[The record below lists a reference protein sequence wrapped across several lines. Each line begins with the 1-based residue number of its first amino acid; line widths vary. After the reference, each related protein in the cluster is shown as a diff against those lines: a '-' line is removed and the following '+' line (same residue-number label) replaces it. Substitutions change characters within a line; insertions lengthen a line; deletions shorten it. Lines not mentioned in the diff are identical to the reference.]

1 MALYN
6 NPDARMQATLGRNPT
21 AEEMEIASQI
31 SNKGLGQALNQ
42 MGGGQPPQQPP
53 MGGGQPLVA
62 QSAPTS
68 PLGPDS
74 GVTED
79 IMKDEARAAW
89 GIANQNEPVPWNRNT
104 TWGDYLGELFEKYGK
119 EAVDQVIDQQ
129 LQNERDS
136 GESQEPQ
143 PPGLVPPS
151 PFLMDAG
158 APNVPTAPELQ
169 RAAAPVSPTS
179 PVPEGIMQ
187 VAGGGYVDRGTI
199 APGYFQGGIN
209 QAFNMA
215 QQREGGKLTDADLR
229 NAMFSSPDIT
239 QQAFNMAQ
247 QREGG
252 KLTDA
257 DLRNA
262 MLPAMQSGRSP
273 SGQGAPV
280 GEEEFLSVAGDLA
293 GQAGIPT
300 EAIQAISESVDAGPP
315 ANDNVL
321 ESGIMQTV
329 EPEAATEA
337 DMGGIGQLAAL
348 NEGLVE
354 MGEEG
359 LVHAT
364 PGEVVF
370 DPNLL
375 PENERNMLYAALEA
389 EGIDPARLTVGDPS
403 NILNEMTGLPAFG
416 LFSSIGRF
424 FKKGVK
430 KVGRFLK
437 KNAGTILGIAGAM
450 TGNPLLAA
458 LGSGI
463 GSLIE
468 GKPIQNA
475 LISAGLSFAG
485 TEWVGPWIG
494 KQLGGISSLATPTG
508 EALAGGAKTVGLE
521 GIGQSIGKATTGAVG
536 VNAAMEK
543 AAGMGARSIL
553 GAGATA
559 STDVIA
565 TNAIA
570 EISKSLSANAATKAM
585 SKTALAETA
594 KNIFGKVA
602 GDISAK
608 TLTQAAFAKA
618 PQSVLSSGIGGLLAQ
633 PMSQTLGRA
642 VAGIGQKYVEP
653 MVQAYA
659 QGVPSED
666 EAELI
671 AAFNAKYN
679 YTPSSQELIQFY
691 NTEYTPPPPVNIA
704 QTLGTIPGYAP
715 LTAAGGGYINGVGGP
730 KSDSNLA
737 RLSDGEFV
745 FTEAAVR
752 GADPTGMGDR
762 LRGATAMYNNM
773 KDLER
778 RVA

>member
-6 NPDARMQATLGRNPT
+6 DPDARMQATLGRNPT
-21 AEEMEIASQI
+21 AEEIEIASQI
-31 SNKGLGQALNQ
+31 RNKGLGQALNQ
-42 MGGGQPPQQPP
+42 MGGGQPPMGGGQPPQQPP

-62 QSAPTS
+62 QSAPIS
-68 PLGPDS
+68 PISPDS
-74 GVTED
+74 GEPPEN
-79 IMKDEARAAW
+79 IKDEVRAVW
-89 GIANQNEPVPWNRNT
+89 GRANENEPVPWNRNT

-129 LQNERDS
+129 LQNESES

-143 PPGLVPPS
+143 PPGLVPPV
-151 PFLMDAG
+151 PVLDAS
-158 APNVPTAPELQ
+158 APNVSPTPELQ
-169 RAAAPVSPTS
+169 QAAPISQTS

-187 VAGGGYVDRGTI
+187 AAGGGYVDRGI
-199 APGYFQGGIN
+199 MQGYALGGL
-209 QAFNMA
+209 
-215 QQREGGKLTDADLR
+215 E
-229 NAMFSSPDIT
+229 
-239 QQAFNMAQ
+239 
-247 QREGG
+247 
-252 KLTDA
+252 
-257 DLRNA
+257 
-262 MLPAMQSGRSP
+262 
-273 SGQGAPV
+273 GQGQGTPV
-280 GEEEFLSVAGDLA
+280 GEEEFLSAAGDLA

-337 DMGGIGQLAAL
+337 DMGGIGQLSAL
-348 NEGLVE
+348 SDGLVE

-359 LVHAT
+359 LVHAA

-403 NILNEMTGLPAFG
+403 NVLNEMTGLPAFG

-424 FKKGVK
+424 FKKAGKTISKGVR

-475 LISAGLSFAG
+475 LISAGLGYAG
-485 TEWVGPWIG
+485 TKWVGPWIG
-494 KQLGGISSLATPTG
+494 EQVAGISSTLGAPG
-508 EALAGGAKTVGLE
+508 GVGAALGDLPGL
-521 GIGQSIGKATTGAVG
+521 GPA
-536 VNAAMEK
+536 
-543 AAGMGARSIL
+543 L
-553 GAGATA
+553 GAGATEN
-559 STDVIA
+559 IA
-565 TNAIA
+565 MNQAGKAGAEAIA
-570 EISKSLSANAATKAM
+570 ALSTKAASELSKEALYNTVNTAVSESLTKSLGDASSKA
-585 SKTALAETA
+585 
-594 KNIFGKVA
+594 
-602 GDISAK
+602 
-608 TLTQAAFAKA
+608 
-618 PQSVLSSGIGGLLAQ
+618 LSSGISNKLLQKAGETSVASLLTQGVSQGAAPIVSGLSGLQSGMQSIGGQSFADV
-633 PMSQTLGRA
+633 LGKGI
-642 VAGIGQKYVEP
+642 AGIGQKYVDP
-653 MVQAYA
+653 YAQAYA
-659 QGVPSED
+659 GGAAGVPSEE

-704 QTLGTIPGYAP
+704 QTLGTIPGY
-715 LTAAGGGYINGVGGP
+715 TGFAAKGGGYINGVGGP

-773 KDLER
+773 QDLER

>member
-53 MGGGQPLVA
+53 MGEGQPPQQPPMGGGQPLVA

-89 GIANQNEPVPWNRNT
+89 GITNQNEPVPWNRNT

-187 VAGGGYVDRGTI
+187 AAGGGYVDRGI
-199 APGYFQGGIN
+199 MQGYALGGL
-209 QAFNMA
+209 
-215 QQREGGKLTDADLR
+215 E
-229 NAMFSSPDIT
+229 
-239 QQAFNMAQ
+239 
-247 QREGG
+247 
-252 KLTDA
+252 
-257 DLRNA
+257 
-262 MLPAMQSGRSP
+262 
-273 SGQGAPV
+273 GQGAPV

-485 TEWVGPWIG
+485 TKWVGPWIG

-521 GIGQSIGKATTGAVG
+521 GIGKSIGEATTGAVG

-543 AAGMGARSIL
+543 AAGAGARSIL

>member
-42 MGGGQPPQQPP
+42 MGGGQPPMGGGQPPQQPP

-62 QSAPTS
+62 QSAPIS
-68 PLGPDS
+68 PVGPDS
-74 GVTED
+74 GEPPEN
-79 IMKDEARAAW
+79 IKDEVRAMW
-89 GIANQNEPVPWNRNT
+89 GRANENEPVPWNRNT

-143 PPGLVPPS
+143 PPGLVPPG
-151 PFLMDAG
+151 PFLDAG
-158 APNVPTAPELQ
+158 APNVPATPELQ
-169 RAAAPVSPTS
+169 QATAPVSPTS
-179 PVPEGIMQ
+179 PVPEGILQ
-187 VAGGGYVDRGTI
+187 AAGGGYVDRGTI
-199 APGYFQGGIN
+199 AGELRPRGDLSVREAGETEYERFKRLHGYDQGGYVDRSGV
-209 QAFNMA
+209 QGYAL
-215 QQREGGKLTDADLR
+215 GGL
-229 NAMFSSPDIT
+229 
-239 QQAFNMAQ
+239 
-247 QREGG
+247 E
-252 KLTDA
+252 
-257 DLRNA
+257 
-262 MLPAMQSGRSP
+262 
-273 SGQGAPV
+273 GQGAPV

-329 EPEAATEA
+329 EPEVATEA

-364 PGEVVF
+364 PGEIVF
-370 DPNLL
+370 DPALL
-375 PENERNMLYAALEA
+375 SEKDQKMLYAALDA

-403 NILNEMTGLPAFG
+403 NVLNEMTGLPAFG
-416 LFSSIGRF
+416 LFSSIGKF
-424 FKKGVK
+424 FRKAGRTISKGVR
-430 KVGRFLK
+430 KVGRFIK

-463 GSLIE
+463 GSLVE
-468 GKPIQNA
+468 GKPIQSA
-475 LISAGLSFAG
+475 LISAGLGFAG

-494 KQLGGISSLATPTG
+494 EQVAGLSSTLGAAGSTGQILGETAQSAGLGELGTSLTQGAADAVAYNTVMNRG
-508 EALAGGAKTVGLE
+508 AEAAAKELLAQGTQKSAL
-521 GIGQSIGKATTGAVG
+521 KATTDVLANYAKDAVG
-536 VNAAMEK
+536 HYALP
-543 AAGMGARSIL
+543 S
-553 GAGATA
+553 
-559 STDVIA
+559 S
-565 TNAIA
+565 AIDA
-570 EISKSLSANAATKAM
+570 
-585 SKTALAETA
+585 TA
-594 KNIFGKVA
+594 KNILNSVT
-602 GDISAK
+602 GDIASK
-608 TLTQAAFAKA
+608 SLTTAAVAAA
-618 PQSVLSSGIGGLLAQ
+618 PQSALSSGVGGLLAR
-633 PMSQTLGRA
+633 PMSQTLGSA
-642 VAGIGQKYVEP
+642 IAGIGQKYVEP
-653 MVQAYA
+653 MAQAYA
-659 QGVPSED
+659 QGVPSEE

-691 NTEYTPPPPVNIA
+691 NTEYSPPPAVDIA
-704 QTLGTIPGYAP
+704 QRLGTIPGYAP

-737 RLSDGEFV
+737 LLSDGEFV

-773 KDLER
+773 QDLER

>member
-53 MGGGQPLVA
+53 MGEGQPPQQPPMGGGQSLVA

-89 GIANQNEPVPWNRNT
+89 GITNQNEPVPWNRNT

-187 VAGGGYVDRGTI
+187 AAGGGYVDRGI
-199 APGYFQGGIN
+199 MQGYALGGL
-209 QAFNMA
+209 
-215 QQREGGKLTDADLR
+215 E
-229 NAMFSSPDIT
+229 
-239 QQAFNMAQ
+239 
-247 QREGG
+247 
-252 KLTDA
+252 
-257 DLRNA
+257 
-262 MLPAMQSGRSP
+262 
-273 SGQGAPV
+273 GQGAPV

-485 TEWVGPWIG
+485 TKWVGPWIG

-521 GIGQSIGKATTGAVG
+521 GIGKSIGEATTGAVG

-543 AAGMGARSIL
+543 AAGAGARSIL